1 MTKIVIDQELEKVCL
16 PLKEDEYSTLEKQ
29 LIRDGCL
36 DTLKVWDRDGELVLL
51 DGHNRF
57 KICKEAGMPEP
68 DTTTIDINN
77 LDEAIIWI
85 IDNQRGRRNATK
97 EQLDYNSGRRYQSAK
112 RLEAIRDDEG
122 KFATGDPQGRNDL
135 TGDNATAK
143 KQAAS
148 EGLGEKTVRRNAKF
162 AEGID
167 TIREHNPE
175 LATGILSSKTP
186 LNKSDVEEVVNLAQE
201 LPPRKLV
208 EVIQAGP
215 AAIKEV
221 VKWRKESRI
230 SGPGSASKPKQK
242 EPSKAVLNAPMEL
255 WCNDCKW
262 GFDVYLPL
270 PEGITGTICPY
281 CGGSNI
287 DKREEN
293 WTPTEDK
300 NGIQE

>member
-1 MTKIVIDQELEKVCL
+1 MTKIVIDQELEKVWL
-16 PLKEDEYSTLEKQ
+16 PPTEEEFETLKTQIL
-29 LIRDGCL
+29 RDGCL
-36 DTLKVWDRDGELVLL
+36 DPLKVWDRDGELILL
-51 DGHNRF
+51 DGHNRL
-57 KICKEAGMPEP
+57 KICKEAGLPEP
-68 DTTTIDINN
+68 DTTTIDIKN

-122 KFATGDPQGRNDL
+122 KFATGDPGDQNDL
-135 TGDNATAK
+135 AGPNASAK
-143 KQAAS
+143 KQAKE
-148 EGLGEKTVRRNAKF
+148 EGIGPATVRRNAKF

-175 LATGILSSKTP
+175 LATGILSSKAS

-221 VKWRKESRI
+221 VKERKESR
-230 SGPGSASKPKQK
+230 SSAGATSKPKPK
-242 EPSKAVLNAPMEL
+242 DPCKAVLNAPMEL
-255 WCNDCKW
+255 WCAGCKW

-300 NGIQE
+300 NGIQD

>member
-1 MTKIVIDQELEKVCL
+1 MTRIVIDKELEVVWL
-16 PLKEDEYSTLEKQ
+16 PPTADEFETLKTQIL
-29 LIRDGCL
+29 RDGCL
-36 DTLKVWDRDGELVLL
+36 DPLKVWDRDGELVLL
-51 DGHNRF
+51 DGHNRL
-57 KICKEAGMPEP
+57 KICKEAGLPDP
-68 DTTTIDINN
+68 DTTTIDIKN

-122 KFATGDPQGRNDL
+122 KFDTSDPRGQNDL
-135 TGDNATAK
+135 AATNSTAK

-221 VKWRKESRI
+221 VKWRKESCI
-230 SGPGSASKPKQK
+230 SGSGSASKPKQK
-242 EPSKAVLNAPMEL
+242 DPSKAVLNAPMEL
-255 WCNDCKW
+255 WCNDCNW

-270 PEGITGTICPY
+270 PDGITGTICPY
-281 CGGSNI
+281 CGRQHV

-293 WTPTEDK
+293 WTPEA
-300 NGIQE
+300 

>member
-1 MTKIVIDQELEKVCL
+1 MTKIVIDKELEKVWL
-16 PLKEDEYSTLEKQ
+16 PPTEEEFETLKSQIL
-29 LIRDGCL
+29 RDGCL
-36 DTLKVWDRDGELVLL
+36 DPLKVWDRDGELVLL
-51 DGHNRF
+51 DGHNRL
-57 KICKEAGMPEP
+57 KICKEAGLPEP
-68 DTTTIDINN
+68 DTTTIDIKN

-122 KFATGDPQGRNDL
+122 KFDTSDPRGHFDLAATNS
-135 TGDNATAK
+135 TAK

-175 LATGILSSKTP
+175 LATGILSSKTA

-201 LPPRKLV
+201 LPRRKLV

-221 VKWRKESRI
+221 VKERKESRS
-230 SGPGSASKPKQK
+230 SGQVSTSKTKPKD
-242 EPSKAVLNAPMEL
+242 PSKAVLNAPMEL
-255 WCNDCKW
+255 WCDDCKW
-262 GFDVYLPL
+262 GFDVYTPT
-270 PEGITGTICPY
+270 PTDETICPY

-300 NGIQE
+300 NDIQE

>member
-1 MTKIVIDQELEKVCL
+1 MTKIVIDQELEKVWL
-16 PLKEDEYSTLEKQ
+16 PPTEEEFETLKTQIL
-29 LIRDGCL
+29 RDGCL
-36 DTLKVWDRDGELVLL
+36 DPLKVWDRDGELILL
-51 DGHNRF
+51 DGHNRL
-57 KICKEAGMPEP
+57 KICKEAGLPDP
-68 DTTTIDINN
+68 DTTTIDIKN

-122 KFATGDPQGRNDL
+122 KFATGDPGDQNDL
-135 TGDNATAK
+135 AGPNASAK
-143 KQAAS
+143 KQAKE
-148 EGLGEKTVRRNAKF
+148 EGIGPATVRRNAKF

-175 LATGILSSKTP
+175 LATGILSSKAS

-201 LPPRKLV
+201 LPPKKLV

-221 VKWRKESRI
+221 VKGRKESRS
-230 SGPGSASKPKQK
+230 SGPGSTPKPKQK
-242 EPSKAVLNAPMEL
+242 DPSKTVVNAPMEL
-255 WCNDCKW
+255 WCDGCKW

-300 NGIQE
+300 NGIQD

>member
-1 MTKIVIDQELEKVCL
+1 MTKIVIDQELEKVWL
-16 PLKEDEYSTLEKQ
+16 PPTEEEFETLKTQIL
-29 LIRDGCL
+29 RDGCL
-36 DTLKVWDRDGELVLL
+36 DPLKVWDRDGELILL
-51 DGHNRF
+51 DGHNRL
-57 KICKEAGMPEP
+57 KICKEAGLPEP
-68 DTTTIDINN
+68 DTTTIDIKN

-122 KFATGDPQGRNDL
+122 KFATGDPGDQNDL
-135 TGDNATAK
+135 AGPNASAK
-143 KQAAS
+143 KQAKE
-148 EGLGEKTVRRNAKF
+148 EGIGPATVRRNAKF

-242 EPSKAVLNAPMEL
+242 DPSKAVLNAPMEL
-255 WCNDCKW
+255 WCNDCNW

-270 PEGITGTICPY
+270 PDGITGTICPY
-281 CGGSNI
+281 CGRQHV

-293 WTPTEDK
+293 WTPEA
-300 NGIQE
+300 

>member
-1 MTKIVIDQELEKVCL
+1 MSKIVIDDELETVWL
-16 PLKEDEYSTLEKQ
+16 PPAQDEFETLTNQ
-29 LIRDGCL
+29 ILRDGCL
-36 DTLKVWDRDGELVLL
+36 DPLKVWDRDGELVLL
-51 DGHNRF
+51 DGHNRL
-57 KICKEAGMPEP
+57 KICRENCLPDP
-68 DTTTIDINN
+68 DTTTIDIEN

-122 KFATGDPQGRNDL
+122 KFDISDPRGQNDL
-135 TGDNATAK
+135 AATNATAK

-167 TIREHNPE
+167 AIREYNPS
-175 LATGILSSKTP
+175 LATDILASKAP

-201 LPPRKLV
+201 LPPKKLV
-208 EVIQAGP
+208 EVIRAGP

-221 VKWRKESRI
+221 VKERKESRS
-230 SGPGSASKPKQK
+230 SGSTSKPKPPK
-242 EPSKAVLNAPMEL
+242 EPSKAVMNAPLEL
-255 WCNDCKW
+255 WCNMCNW

-270 PEGITGTICPY
+270 PDGLSEAICPY
-281 CGGSNI
+281 CGGP
-287 DKREEN
+287 DVDRREEN

-300 NGIQE
+300 NGNQD